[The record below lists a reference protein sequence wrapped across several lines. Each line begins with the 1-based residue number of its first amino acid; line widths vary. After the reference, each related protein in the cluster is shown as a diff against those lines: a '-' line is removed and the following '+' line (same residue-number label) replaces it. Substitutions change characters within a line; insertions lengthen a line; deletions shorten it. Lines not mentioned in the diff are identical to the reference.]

1 MNAYSKL
8 SLRWQIALPIVMLS
22 LLILLLGYIGHLGI
36 RAMSEHSTIVAG
48 KLNPATSA
56 ILNAD
61 RDLYQAATA
70 MRDYVTVEQSGG
82 DKNAAKQDFDDNVG
96 QATKRMMTARQLAA
110 EAGMTLASEQAFK
123 QALSQWQSQAQQVF
137 SLVDQGQTQQ
147 ALTLIQGA
155 EGKAFGQLR
164 DQYDLLGEQIDQF
177 GAALAEEINLVYDA
191 KTTSVLVVLA
201 ISLIIAFITATSGT
215 GLIVKPLLQ
224 QQALLSSLADGD
236 GDLTRRIPAEGKNE
250 VAAVAHQVN
259 RFVDFLQGMISE
271 AQTHTN
277 NMNQVIDR
285 LTENA
290 SQTKSS
296 AQHQQQAV
304 QQVHT
309 AVSELQNAI
318 HEIANNAQHTSGE
331 SNQASKDIAVSGQ
344 AIEQSSSQI
353 NTLSSDMQ
361 NVVQQISEL
370 EQESNNIVSV
380 LDVIGGI
387 AEQTNLLALN
397 AAIEAARAGEAG
409 RGFAVVADE
418 VRTLASKTQQST
430 QDIQEMIDRLQN
442 GVANAVQA
450 MQQAN
455 GQVSST
461 VESAGQASEAL
472 NKIVGAINNINDMS
486 ASIAASTEEQSSVI
500 QGMTTTID
508 DVNRHSIELS
518 QLADQ
523 THMEGDQLNQSITVL
538 AGHMNKFT
546 V

>member
-8 SLRWQIALPIVMLS
+8 SLRWQIALPIVILS

-36 RAMSEHSTIVAG
+36 RAMSEHSTIVVS

-82 DKNAAKQDFDDNVG
+82 DKSAAKQDFDDNVG

-137 SLVDQGQTQQ
+137 SLADQGQTQQ

-177 GAALAEEINLVYDA
+177 GAALAEDINLVYDA
-191 KTTSVLVVLA
+191 KTTSVLVVLS
-201 ISLIIAFITATSGT
+201 ISLTIAFITATYGT

-224 QQALLSSLADGD
+224 QQTLLSSLADGG

-250 VAAVAHQVN
+250 VAAVARQVN
-259 RFVDFLQGMISE
+259 RFVEFLQGMISE

-277 NMNQVIDR
+277 NMNQVINR
-285 LTENA
+285 LTANA
-290 SQTKSS
+290 RQTKNS

-304 QQVHT
+304 EQVHT

-318 HEIANNAQHTSGE
+318 HEIANSAQQTSGTAD
-331 SNQASKDIAVSGQ
+331 QASQDVTSSGQ
-344 AIEQSSSQI
+344 AIEKSSSQI

-361 NVVQQISEL
+361 NVVQLISEL
-370 EQESNNIVSV
+370 EAESGNIVSV

-442 GVANAVQA
+442 GVNNAVQA
-450 MQQAN
+450 MQRAN
-455 GQVSST
+455 DQVSNT
-461 VESAGQASEAL
+461 VDSAGKASEAL
-472 NKIVGAINNINDMS
+472 TKIVGAITDINDMS
-486 ASIAASTEEQSSVI
+486 TSIAASTEEQSSVI
-500 QGMTTTID
+500 QGMTSTID
-508 DVNRHSIELS
+508 DVNMHSTELS

-523 THMEGDQLNQSITVL
+523 THMEGDQLSQSITVL
-538 AGHMNKFT
+538 AGHMNKFK

>member
-1 MNAYSKL
+1 MNTYSKL

-22 LLILLLGYIGHLGI
+22 LLILLLGYTGYSGI
-36 RAMSEHSTIVAG
+36 RIMSEHSAVVAG

-70 MRDYVTVEQSGG
+70 MRDYVTIEQSGG
-82 DKNAAKQDFDDNVG
+82 DKQAAKQDFNDNVE
-96 QATKRMMTARQLAA
+96 QATKRMMTARQLAG

-123 QALSQWQSQAQQVF
+123 QSLSQWQSQAQQVF
-137 SLVDQGQTQQ
+137 SLADQGQIPQ
-147 ALTLIQGA
+147 ALALIQGG
-155 EGKAFGQLR
+155 EGKAFGLLR
-164 DQYDLLGEQIDQF
+164 DQYDLLGEQIDQY
-177 GAALAEEINLVYDA
+177 GGALAEKIAQSSNTEE
-191 KTTSVLVVLA
+191 KTMLLVLVVSLF
-201 ISLIIAFITATSGT
+201 ISLIAAIYISS
-215 GLIVKPLLQ
+215 LVVKPLLQ
-224 QQALLSSLADGD
+224 QESLLSSLADGD

-370 EQESNNIVSV
+370 EQESNNIASV

-508 DVNRHSIELS
+508 DVSMHSTELS

-523 THMEGDQLNQSITVL
+523 THSEGGQLYQSITVL
-538 AGHMNKFT
+538 AGHLNKFK